1 MLAVL
6 LPRWPPAAAFVIAPP
21 WADPATNPCSEASW
35 QLVFW
40 PDTQS
45 CYQIFSRGPCPAT
58 QVAAIQSWQRTFAKY
73 RNGRFGLYQ
82 RFLQPAVHWL

>member
-58 QVAAIQSWQRTFAKY
+58 QVVPTRAGNGPLRSFTMGWLAKILKAA
-73 RNGRFGLYQ
+73 
-82 RFLQPAVHWL
+82 HWL

>member
-1 MLAVL
+1 MFEYYITGADRCCPVLAVL

-58 QVAAIQSWQRTFAKY
+58 QVAAT
-73 RNGRFGLYQ
+73 
-82 RFLQPAVHWL
+82 